1 MGSFKRMSLSVEEVE
16 SPNGNKEKRERGR
29 MTGRCEK
36 LESVQGQG
44 RDSRDEPKALFG
56 GIRQSHTKAG
66 GDKEAATC
74 PAHPSALGIM
84 VGAPAVSG

>member
-1 MGSFKRMSLSVEEVE
+1 MSLLVEEVE

-44 RDSRDEPKALFG
+44 RYSRDESTGHFG

-74 PAHPSALGIM
+74 SS
-84 VGAPAVSG
+84 VGAWDHGQSSSCLPMKQ